1 MLNSTLEPD
10 KLVRLQR
17 SLPRS
22 TALLVRVRAG
32 LGNVGLQ
39 CFHVLLEQAQPVA
52 HALQPRRGRL
62 IEPRDELRLRRAGRR
77 ALAGVSSDGRA
88 GVGGFLRLGWRGAAS
103 PPPAPPKH
111 LCRLAI

>member
-62 IEPRDELRLRRAGRR
+62 ICSEGISQS
-77 ALAGVSSDGRA
+77 VSMLYTEHFS
-88 GVGGFLRLGWRGAAS
+88 
-103 PPPAPPKH
+103 H
-111 LCRLAI
+111 